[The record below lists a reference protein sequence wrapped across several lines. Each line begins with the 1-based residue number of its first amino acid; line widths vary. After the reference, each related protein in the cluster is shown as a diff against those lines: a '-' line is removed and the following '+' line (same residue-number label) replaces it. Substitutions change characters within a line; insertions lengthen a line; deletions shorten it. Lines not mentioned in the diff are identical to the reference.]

1 MSAEPPP
8 IKGPM
13 TMKSFASSFALGFF
27 GCLAMA
33 SHTSAVQ
40 VNASPQPDG
49 TASTPY
55 PLISQSLLP
64 VAVED
69 ESEKAKAELTEN
81 YYLLYR
87 VTDRLARANG
97 LDNHTWLVTI
107 APGYKANA
115 FAQAPNQLSLYIGLV
130 DQLRGDLDALAC
142 VVGHEMAHH
151 SERHESLSPAERE
164 AIDKELKE
172 EAIAQAQDEIA
183 NNRPRGTA
191 ANAAQIVGGLFGG
204 WARIGGAVA
213 STVLRR
219 SQQNSQAQVEA
230 RTEEIYL
237 AKRVLQDEQWRELD
251 HQHDFAADQL
261 GYKYAVQAGFKR
273 NGCLRAMNV
282 LGELD
287 LAKSESHPA
296 ALTRSQ
302 KLLSAPTQYPTVEL
316 MQAGKAQLSE
326 SPSPLSYRF
335 SLEPQQLEISSR
347 FSATDIDSRLPQ

>member
-1 MSAEPPP
+1 
-8 IKGPM
+8 
-13 TMKSFASSFALGFF
+13 MKSFASSLALSLC
-27 GCLAMA
+27 GCLAIA
-33 SHTSAVQ
+33 SHSSAAQ
-40 VNASPQPDG
+40 VNDSSQTDG
-49 TASTPY
+49 TASAPY

-64 VAVED
+64 MAVED

-97 LDNHTWLVTI
+97 LDNNPWLVTI
-107 APGYKANA
+107 APDYEANA
-115 FAQAPNQLSLYIGLV
+115 FAQAPNQISIYSGLV
-130 DQLRGDLDALAC
+130 ASLRGDLDALAC

-164 AIDKELKE
+164 AVDQQLRED
-172 EAIAQAQDEIA
+172 AIAQVQDEIA
-183 NNRPRGTA
+183 NKPSRNAGATA
-191 ANAAQIVGGLFGG
+191 ARVLGGIFGG
-204 WARIGGAVA
+204 WARVGGAVA
-213 STVLRR
+213 GTVLGRG
-219 SQQNSQAQVEA
+219 QQNSQAQIEA

-237 AKRVLQDEQWRELD
+237 AKRAEQDEQWRELD

-287 LAKSESHPA
+287 LDKSESHPA
-296 ALTRSQ
+296 TSTRSQ

-335 SLEPQQLEISSR
+335 NQEPQQLELGSR
-347 FSATDIDSRLPQ
+347 FSAEDIDSRLPQ